1 MNNVIKPSDLDDGYI
16 CFLLDIEYQ
25 GVPYRFST
33 IPIDLQDLAENTIVQ
48 YQGGL
53 NDPNIIEKTKFIGID
68 IEAGNI
74 PLELIFEDMDWVS
87 EWLNGRV
94 IDTSPARISMIIVSE
109 GKTRFTL
116 QDRVGLFYGRCFAGI
131 FGDPNKH
138 PGYIAFSIANNPQE
152 NPKTLIRPYQ
162 TIETAEFP
170 DCQEQAV
177 GKIIPFVYGQ
187 IGPYPKKSGIFGL
200 ADKDI
205 VFSDF
210 LHGSPVYSIENQT
223 TYERYILGYG
233 LMEAINIRIFEA
245 SGGNF
250 VNPIETDIDSQGRIY
265 SYVQYNVPPG
275 SNIEDN
281 SFNPVGNQTDQYWAQ
296 WSEYGGALLNPYSD
310 GVLTGAGDICIYLLQ
325 ESGLEYDFNAWS
337 GLRSILNRYKF
348 AGYVNDPEVTIFQYL
363 SENIIKWLPIEVVT
377 GGNGL
382 EPKLNLYFYS
392 QQINPSHYVTE
403 SGEFEVLT
411 AIQPLEQEIVNH
423 ITINY
428 SFEHSFSP
436 EGKYKST
443 IQIDPEIT
451 REQESATSYNH
462 PLAKTSL
469 ERYGIYERVFDIPN
483 LYDLET
489 ACKIAEDLI
498 RIRAL
503 GAYGI
508 EISAASK
515 YGYIQLGDVLAFSSS
530 RLGFENRKCQ
540 IISKSWEDGRW
551 HFIIHLEDNQLVN

>member
-53 NDPNIIEKTKFIGID
+53 NDPNISEKTKFLGID

-94 IDTSPARISMIIVSE
+94 IDTSPARISMIIISE
-109 GKTRFTL
+109 NKTRFTL
-116 QDRVGLFYGRCFAGI
+116 QDRVGLFYGRCYGGI
-131 FGDPNKH
+131 FGDPNKQ

-152 NPKTLIRPYQ
+152 NPKTLIRKYQ
-162 TIETAEFP
+162 TIERAEFP
-170 DCQEQAV
+170 DAQERAI

-187 IGPYPKKSGIFGL
+187 IGPYPKQAGAFAQKR
-200 ADKDI
+200 DI
-205 VFSDF
+205 DFSDSI
-210 LHGSPVYSIENQT
+210 HGSPIYNIELQTLYS
-223 TYERYILGYG
+223 RYIVGYG
-233 LMEAINIRIFEA
+233 IMEAVNLRIFD
-245 SGGNF
+245 STGGNF
-250 VNPIETDIDSQGRIY
+250 VNPIETDVDSEGRIY
-265 SYVQYNVPPG
+265 SYVQYNTLGPT
-275 SNIEDN
+275 IEDN
-281 SFNPVGNQTDQYWAQ
+281 AFFPAGGENDQYWGQ
-296 WSEYGGALLNPYSD
+296 WSEYGGALINPYD
-310 GVLTGAGDICIYLLQ
+310 NGVLTGAGDLCLYLLEQ
-325 ESGLEYDFNAWS
+325 SGLEYNFNAWA
-337 GLRSILNRYKF
+337 GLRTILNRYRF
-348 AGYVNDPEVTIFQYL
+348 AGYINDPNITIFEYL

-382 EPKLNLYFYS
+382 EPKLNMYFYS

-403 SGEFEVLT
+403 SGEFEVIT
-411 AIQPLEQEIVNH
+411 AIQPLDQEIVNQV
-423 ITINY
+423 TINF
-428 SFEHSFSP
+428 SFERSFSTD
-436 EGKYKST
+436 GKYKSK
-443 IQIDPEIT
+443 IEIDPRLTLSEETAIK
-451 REQESATSYNH
+451 YNH
-462 PLAKTSL
+462 PLSKTSL
-469 ERYGIYERVFDIPN
+469 ERYGIYERVFNISN

-489 ACKIAEDLI
+489 ACKIAEDTI

-508 EISAASK
+508 EISADSK

-540 IISKSWEDGRW
+540 IVSKSWEDDRW